1 MMSLSQADV
10 GILHHRNEDDDDDDE
25 SSVGKED
32 DGRPSSTRR
41 RDVFNAL
48 NGAKFVGV
56 ACLGGADGTTL
67 PFTPGLYV
75 DGIGKISLPITP
87 HHAREIKK
95 SSWKTN
101 DDVYTNIYQFTPI
114 IIIYSFRIRHGM
126 HPSQK

>member
-10 GILHHRNEDDDDDDE
+10 GILHHRNEDDDDDE

-75 DGIGKISLPITP
+75 DGIGKISLPITLGRSRKAHGRP
-87 HHAREIKK
+87 MMMSIPIF
-95 SSWKTN
+95 TN
-101 DDVYTNIYQFTPI
+101 LLFHRII

-126 HPSQK
+126 YPSRS